1 MMLAVAGCET
11 TSGCS
16 RRIELLPRSIQAKAA
31 KPHSGSTP
39 RMAWVV
45 LALDRCEKD
54 GEIGELQGDAES
66 VDGHDE
72 NAVGMDEWHGIE
84 HPHEAVHQCRMFG
97 NHSRLVGEISRPD
110 WLRQKPVWTGFQTG
124 RRNQS
129 GLVSLHGNQSR
140 LVSLHG
146 NQSGLVL
153 PTSLDLFPGDRFRK
167 SDGLEFV
174 FVLFIF

>member
-39 RMAWVV
+39 RMAWVG

-84 HPHEAVHQCRMFG
+84 HPHEAVHQCRM
-97 NHSRLVGEISRPD
+97 SARLVSPKTSLETIPD
-110 WLRQKPVWTGFQTG
+110 WSAKSVGQTGFAK
-124 RRNQS
+124 NQS
-129 GLVSLHGNQSR
+129 GLVSR
-140 LVSLHG
+140 LVG
-146 NQSGLVL
+146 E
-153 PTSLDLFPGDRFRK
+153 TSLDWFRFTETNLDWFCRPVWTGFRAVDFSFNVSK
-167 SDGLEFV
+167 MSSTLQV
-174 FVLFIF
+174 